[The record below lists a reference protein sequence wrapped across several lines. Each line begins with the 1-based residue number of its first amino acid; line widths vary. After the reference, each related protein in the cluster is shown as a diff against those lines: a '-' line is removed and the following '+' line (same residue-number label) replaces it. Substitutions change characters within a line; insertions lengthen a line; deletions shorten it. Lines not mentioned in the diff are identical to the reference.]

1 MTHAVHAPDDY
12 VIDVTSDPLHVCDCS
27 TQSVEECIYV
37 VPVIHHI
44 EAYPGETFSL
54 QLVVVGQ
61 LLNTSTFSG
70 VPSIV
75 YTGILPLHSN
85 NTATISPGM
94 RVLHTIRSCSQF
106 DFSVSST
113 NRREVMALAVNNKL
127 DLMPDYF
134 VQQWISKDNANWG
147 SQLTTT
153 PDLTI
158 PALVTI
164 ELTPCPVGFELSEQ
178 AGECQCA
185 SALLQHVVKC
195 DISTK
200 ILVKKP
206 SAWISDSRGLE
217 DFLHLDENS
226 SLLYLTH
233 SHCPFDF
240 CYSSDEFEFDMEKSD
255 SQCRQRR
262 SGILCGQC
270 NNHSLTLGS
279 MECMQCTNIYLL
291 LLIPFALAGILLV
304 LFLSL
309 TDMTVA
315 AGTINGLLFYANIV
329 WENKATFFPPE
340 ASKGFLAVFMAWL
353 NLDLGISTCFYD

>member
-255 SQCRQRR
+255 SQCRHSR

-270 NNHSLTLGS
+270 NNHSLTLGT
-279 MECMQCTNIYLL
+279 MECRQCTNIYLL